1 MRAPTLARGPL
12 DAALALR
19 AGRRALKLC
28 YGLTDCSGGE
38 FDLGAERR
46 ALPQFVHGFGNL
58 RVRPTAGQHHAPPNL
73 PGFPGSLGPPAR
85 SKWCIQFIYIA
96 FTCESKCR
104 VAAKPQALSPGPA
117 RCGVCARTHSDNVS
131 QRTEMRLRRACLRR
145 DRFALLAYTGWRLC
159 ALAAT
164 AGVGR
169 RAAQCCMVRR
179 EVDRGPRRYDSGDRA
194 GRRF

>member
-12 DAALALR
+12 GAALALR

-58 RVRPTAGQHHAPPNL
+58 RVRPTVGQHHAPPNL
-73 PGFPGSLGPPAR
+73 PGFPGSLRPPAR
-85 SKWCIQFIYIA
+85 SKWYIVYIA

-104 VAAKPQALSPGPA
+104 VAALSSASALAGAGTCVGS
-117 RCGVCARTHSDNVS
+117 VRTHSDNVS
-131 QRTEMRLRRACLRR
+131 QRTEMRLRRACLSR
-145 DRFALLAYTGWRLC
+145 DRFALLAYTWLWAVRF
-159 ALAAT
+159 
-164 AGVGR
+164 GR
-169 RAAQCCMVRR
+169 NRRCWQESGPMLHGAPRSRWRAASV
-179 EVDRGPRRYDSGDRA
+179 
-194 GRRF
+194 